1 MPRSGPDIKTL
12 CSVPG
17 LRSWSANYNK
27 GQRIKSNIQHVT
39 YKSRK
44 KLLRQLHP
52 PPECLIAQ
60 VLSLL
65 STKRASQA
73 CLKRCASA
81 HTLSFSTPFKI
92 PVFSN
97 HIHALKTLNISQF
110 HYNFTCTSMEWPTPI
125 VHSLV
130 LTLLANRSE
139 YWAGDNEYTTSELCA
154 ALQFQYEIQGYL
166 RIAAI
171 NKLRRN

>member
-1 MPRSGPDIKTL
+1 MAYVQTREKLQMPRSGPDIKTL

-17 LRSWSANYNK
+17 LWSWSANYNM

-65 STKRASQA
+65 CTKRASQA

-81 HTLSFSTPFKI
+81 HTLSFSAPFKI

-97 HIHALKTLNISQF
+97 HIHALKTLNVSQF
-110 HYNFTCTSMEWPTPI
+110 HIISPAPQWNDQRRSCTP
-125 VHSLV
+125 
-130 LTLLANRSE
+130 
-139 YWAGDNEYTTSELCA
+139 
-154 ALQFQYEIQGYL
+154 
-166 RIAAI
+166 
-171 NKLRRN
+171 